1 MSLKDKVAVVTAAG
15 SGIGR
20 AGAEAMARDGALVI
34 ASDRDARRA
43 EETAERIRSAG
54 GRAQAR
60 PVDVGEDGALRAL
73 MDEVGARHS
82 RIDVLHSHAGV
93 QIEGGVEALD
103 VSGLDESH
111 RLNVRAH
118 YVAVRSALPHM
129 RSRGGAILLTAS
141 NAGVFPDYGMLGYV
155 TTKAALVMMAE
166 QLALDLAPFGIRVN
180 ALCPGWID
188 TPFNRPYE
196 RQLGGRE
203 ALEEVVAGRVPLGR
217 FGTTEEVA
225 EAILFLVS
233 GRASYVTGHAL
244 VVDGG
249 ERLAGAGPRSPRACG

>member
-1 MSLKDKVAVVTAAG
+1 MSLKDKVVVVSAAG

-20 AGAEAMARDGALVI
+20 AGAVAMARQGALVI
-34 ASDRDARRA
+34 ASDRSAARA
-43 EETAERIRSAG
+43 EETAARIRSAG
-54 GRAQAR
+54 GRAEAR
-60 PVDVGEDGALRAL
+60 AVDVGDDEALRAL
-73 MDEVGARHS
+73 MDEVGAAHS

-103 VSGLDESH
+103 TSGLDESH

-129 RSRGGAILLTAS
+129 KSRGGAILLTAS
-141 NAGVFPDYGMLGYV
+141 NAGVFPDYGMLGYI

-188 TPFNRPYE
+188 TPFNKPYE

-203 ALEEVVAGRVPLGR
+203 ALEKVVADRVPLGR
-217 FGTTEEVA
+217 FGTPREVA
-225 EAILFLVS
+225 DAIVFLVS
-233 GRASYVTGHAL
+233 DRSSYVTGHAL

-249 ERLAGAGPRSPRACG
+249 ERLVGAGPRG